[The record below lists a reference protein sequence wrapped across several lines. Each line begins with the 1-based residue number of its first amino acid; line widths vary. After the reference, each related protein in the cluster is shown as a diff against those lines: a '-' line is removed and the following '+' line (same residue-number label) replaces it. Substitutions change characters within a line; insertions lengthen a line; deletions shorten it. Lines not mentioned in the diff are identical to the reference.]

1 MLIKLF
7 LKIKISGK
15 KKKKKISFVEECTD
29 EFVRTTNIA

>member
-15 KKKKKISFVEECTD
+15 KKKKSFVEECTD
-29 EFVRTTNIA
+29 EFVGTTNIA

>member
-15 KKKKKISFVEECTD
+15 KKKSFVEECTD